1 MWRNDIVC
9 CVIIKNTE
17 EAIVFGVENSDE
29 ESETFGAKMSLEG
42 FVTLSGSH
50 KRLTNHQI

>member
-42 FVTLSGSH
+42 FVTLPGSH